1 MSTVDGSRWTLAS
14 GKQGDILLRVEMAFP
29 SFARFSPHIF
39 QGLKTSADKVYLVKV
54 VSQNRDVVSIEN
66 GLNEKA
72 IIEKDVLKPVVK
84 GEDVQRYHT
93 DKSQHLFSIYPYTV
107 DKDGKAKVI
116 PSTQLEKDYPKA

>member
-1 MSTVDGSRWTLAS
+1 MSTVDGSRWTLPS

-72 IIEKDVLKPVVK
+72 LIEKDVLKPV

-93 DKSQHLFSIYPYTV
+93 NKAQNLFIIYPYTV
-107 DKDGKAKVI
+107 DKDGKAKI
-116 PSTQLEKDYPKA
+116 MPSTQLEKDYPKA